1 MKKNVELGAFALQ
14 LKKFREFRSLSQ
26 KEFAKELCI
35 TLATYNAYERKN
47 VQPSIELLIRMAK
60 ILDVD
65 VNTLV
70 GWKAPTDKM
79 EEVKTILRKNSIM
92 FIDDPIKKEVLISCS
107 NDKYVI
113 AAHYD
118 LLTKITYKTEETV
131 RKLFEHI
138 CVTTFQN
145 DFYNELHSELC
156 TQQASGNR
164 KARRYSK
171 GLAVNS
177 QIRFL
182 GKKLQEPDKQKAPTI
197 PDNLKDGAVFYA
209 SDLEK
214 AGDN

>member
-1 MKKNVELGAFALQ
+1 MAG
-14 LKKFREFRSLSQ
+14 SLD
-26 KEFAKELCI
+26 I
-35 TLATYNAYERKN
+35 D
-47 VQPSIELLIRMAK
+47 I
-60 ILDVD
+60 
-65 VNTLV
+65 NTLV

-79 EEVKTILRKNSIM
+79 DEVKTILRQNGIM
-92 FIDDPIKKEVLISCS
+92 FIDDPIKKEILISC
-107 NDKYVI
+107 NDDSFVI
-113 AAHYD
+113 AAQYD

-138 CVTTFQN
+138 CVTTFLN
-145 DFYNELHSELC
+145 DFYNELYSELC
-156 TQQASGNR
+156 TQQASGSR

-182 GKKLQEPDKQKAPTI
+182 GKKLQEPDKQKVSTI
-197 PDNLKDGAVFYA
+197 PDNLKDGTVFYA